1 MTEDNI
7 GKGFKL
13 INCDVYFGD
22 NLVGGVQKLSIKR
35 EDDNTTNWKAGSLD
49 PVDITLGK
57 RTYTGSVEHLW
68 LSTSGIKNYQN
79 FTSTN
84 IVDEGDY
91 NDYYFNIQ
99 GVVQGTSGKKITIKN
114 VKFKG
119 LAIDLDLESVSAV
132 QRDFDALGLDFE

>member
-13 INCDVYFGD
+13 INCDVYFGN

-114 VKFKG
+114 AFDSGK
-119 LAIDLDLESVSAV
+119 LDYDKY
-132 QRDFDALGLDFE
+132 DFYKKEEINDKN

>member
-1 MTEDNI
+1 MTNNNI

-13 INCDVYFGD
+13 INCSVYFGGD
-22 NLVGGVQKLSIKR
+22 LIGGVQKLSIKR
-35 EDDNTTNWKAGSLD
+35 DDDNTTNWQAGSLD
-49 PVDITLGK
+49 PVDITSGK

-68 LSTSGIKNYQN
+68 LSTLGIKNYQN

-84 IVDEGDY
+84 IVGTTDY